1 MLKSENKLKEY
12 FKTMPLLFLLLY
24 YSFLSNN
31 QNISLL
37 QKVIIL
43 SVMILLSLFILNKK
57 IPSKTP
63 FKSTMIIITLS
74 IMTISI
80 AILTHQIV
88 VIHYT

>member
-12 FKTMPLLFLLLY
+12 FYIIPLLFLVLY
-24 YSFLSNN
+24 HFFLSNN

-57 IPSKTP
+57 IPLKTH
-63 FKSTMIIITLS
+63 FKSTIIITALS
-74 IMTISI
+74 IMVILI
-80 AILTHQIV
+80 AIFTYKIV
-88 VIHYT
+88 ALYYA